1 MKQNIPFLFL
11 LAMMGAGFLLV
22 SHPNLQSLSLAL
34 LSFAV
39 LTFPLLALFIQP
51 KPKSKN
57 THEQDVELGI

>member
-1 MKQNIPFLFL
+1 MKQNLPFVFL

-39 LTFPLLALFIQP
+39 LSFPLLALFIQP
-51 KPKSKN
+51 RRKQRNS
-57 THEQDVELGI
+57 EQEIEIGI